1 LGYDPHVFFLLS
13 KILDVLATPLAWT
26 IALVAAG
33 LVVPRWRRAA
43 PAAGLAV
50 LVFFSLEPVS
60 NALFHSLES
69 PPLRTLRPDVTYDA
83 AILLGGVGDD
93 RAEAT
98 WGQRAFNDNNERLLE
113 TFDLLRSGKARYA
126 IVSGGDIAV
135 QRADL
140 IEARVLVEQ
149 LVAWGI
155 DRDRLVVEG
164 EARNTRENAVYSAA
178 IVRARGWHDVII
190 VTSAFHM
197 PRAYGCFRAVGLAV
211 DTSPVDFRSYGG
223 AFRGELI
230 PRADHLQ
237 QSTAALREWLGRVV
251 YRVRGYSS
259 GYSS

>member
-1 LGYDPHVFFLLS
+1 M
-13 KILDVLATPLAWT
+13 
-26 IALVAAG
+26 
-33 LVVPRWRRAA
+33 
-43 PAAGLAV
+43 
-50 LVFFSLEPVS
+50 
-60 NALFHSLES
+60 
-69 PPLRTLRPDVTYDA
+69 YDA

-223 AFRGELI
+223 DFRGELI

-259 GYSS
+259 GYST

>member
-1 LGYDPHVFFLLS
+1 MFFLLS
-13 KILDVLATPLAWT
+13 KILDVLATPLAWA
-26 IALVAAG
+26 IALVTVGLAAGRWRRRATALG
-33 LVVPRWRRAA
+33 LVV
-43 PAAGLAV
+43 
-50 LVFFSLEPVS
+50 LVVFSLEPVS

-69 PPLRTLRPDVTYDA
+69 PPQSSVRPGVTYDA

-113 TFDLLRSGKARYA
+113 TFDLLRSGRARYA
-126 IVSGGDIAV
+126 IVSGGDAAV

-178 IVRARGWHDVII
+178 IVRARGWHDVVI

-197 PRAYGCFRAVGLAV
+197 SRAYGCFRAVGLAV
-211 DTSPVDFRSYGG
+211 DMSPVDFRSYDGR
-223 AFRGELI
+223 FRGELI

-237 QSTAALREWLGRVV
+237 ESTAALREWLGRIV
-251 YRVRGYSS
+251 YRLRGYSR
-259 GYSS
+259 